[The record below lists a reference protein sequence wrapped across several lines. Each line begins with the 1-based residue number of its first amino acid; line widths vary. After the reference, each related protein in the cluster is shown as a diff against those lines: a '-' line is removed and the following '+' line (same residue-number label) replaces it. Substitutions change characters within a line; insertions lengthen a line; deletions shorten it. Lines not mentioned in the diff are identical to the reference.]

1 MKNTFRKLLIISG
14 KMPVARMVK
23 MSIFGPWLL
32 NSFPVLA
39 KNLLAAKN
47 LLQAANLALQKN
59 LAALRKLPL
68 LQNPLQAQKNLLN
81 NFELMDFR

>member
-23 MSIFGPWLL
+23 MSIFGLWLL
-32 NSFPVLA
+32 NSFLVLA

-47 LLQAANLALQKN
+47 LLQAANPALQKN

-68 LQNPLQAQKNLLN
+68 LQDLPQAQKNHLN
-81 NFELMDFR
+81 NFELMDFN